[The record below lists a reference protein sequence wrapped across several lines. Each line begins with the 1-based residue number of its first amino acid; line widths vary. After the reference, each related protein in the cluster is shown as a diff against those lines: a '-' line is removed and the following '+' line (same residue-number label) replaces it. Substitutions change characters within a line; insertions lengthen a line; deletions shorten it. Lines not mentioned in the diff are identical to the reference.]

1 MSTQPIA
8 IHPPAGRAAP
18 PAFLVSEL
26 YASVQGESTYAGRP
40 CAFVRL
46 TGCPMRCR
54 WCDSAFAFH
63 GGERIPLDEIVARVL
78 AFGLPLV
85 EVTGGEP
92 LAHPHAPALL
102 RALCDA
108 RLEVLLETGGGCD
121 IAPVDPRVIKILDI
135 KCPGSGECD
144 RNRWENLDILGDR
157 DELKFVIANRADY
170 EWARSVVRERRLERR
185 PTHFSPVNGEL
196 DPARLAEWV
205 LADRLDVRV
214 HLQLHKYIWPGRT
227 RLV

>member
-1 MSTQPIA
+1 MSIQPA
-8 IHPPAGRAAP
+8 TIHPAAERAAP
-18 PAFLVSEL
+18 PTFLVSEL
-26 YASVQGESTYAGRP
+26 YASIQGESTHAGRP

-63 GGERIPLDEIVARVL
+63 GGERMALDALIEGVL
-78 AFGLPLV
+78 KLGLPLV

-108 RLEVLLETGGGCD
+108 GLEVLLETGGGCD
-121 IAPVDPRVIKILDI
+121 IGPVDPRVVKIVDV
-135 KCPGSGECD
+135 KCPASGESE
-144 RNRWENLDILGDR
+144 RNRWENLAILGDR
-157 DELKFVIANRADY
+157 DELKFVIAGRADY
-170 EWARSVVRERRLERR
+170 EWARSVVRERRLSGR
-185 PTHFSPVNGEL
+185 PIHFSPVHGEL

-205 LADRLDVRV
+205 IADRLEVRV